1 MNCKGCTII
10 NKPFWGEVCP
20 VKSCCEGRGQ
30 EHCGQC
36 PEFPCGLLNEFAYDK
51 KQGDNGKRIETCRLW
66 LMKERAREIAFD
78 ADKFILDVASQNAD
92 SLRRHFTPDAIICWH
107 DSNEQLTVPEYIR
120 ANCEYPGQWRGEVRR
135 VEIIDGGV
143 VIVASISSS
152 ESSHFVTSFI
162 RLTNG
167 KISRL
172 DEHYSDCGEV
182 PEWRREM
189 NIGKPIE

>member
-1 MNCKGCTII
+1 MGCQGCTLIE
-10 NKPFWGEVCP
+10 KPFWGDACP
-20 VKSCCEGRGQ
+20 VKSCCEERGH

-36 PEFPCGLLNEFAYDK
+36 LDFPCGLLNEFAYDE

-66 LMKERAREIAFD
+66 FMKERAKEKSFD
-78 ADKFILDVASQNAD
+78 ADKFILDVAKQNAE
-92 SLRRHFTPDAIICWH
+92 SLKGHFAADAIICWH

-120 ANCEYPGQWRGEVRR
+120 ANCEYPGRWSGEVRR
-135 VEIIDGGV
+135 VEIIDDGI

-152 ESSHFVTSFI
+152 ESKHFVTSFI

-167 KISRL
+167 KISQL

-182 PEWRREM
+182 PGWRQEM